1 MMNCFVTG
9 ASGFIGANLVHELVA
24 RGHRVRAL
32 LRPGC
37 DERGLGGVNF
47 ERVEG
52 EIGDRAT
59 LQKGMRGCDWC
70 FHAAASYHLWLP
82 NYVPMYAANVDGT
95 RNVIEAAA
103 SAGCSRIVYTSTV
116 GCIGLPNTVNG
127 TVTPTDETTPVSEA
141 EMNNDY
147 KLSKWKAE
155 LIARELAARGAPVI
169 IVNPSAPVGP
179 RDVKPTPTGRIV
191 ADFLNRRMPAFV
203 DTGLNWVHVRD
214 VAVGHILAAE
224 KGRIGERYILGNAA
238 GNWTMIEALKVL
250 AEITGL
256 RAPKIQVPYVVA
268 LAAAHAGETLSR
280 LTGKPPR
287 APLAGVR
294 MAKHK
299 MFFSPAKAIREL
311 GLPQTPPKQA
321 LADAVDWFRANGHAR
336 QG

>member
-1 MMNCFVTG
+1 MNCFVTG

-24 RGHRVRAL
+24 RGHRVKAL
-32 LRPGC
+32 IRPGGNLRELQGA
-37 DERGLGGVNF
+37 DF

-52 EIGDRAT
+52 DVGDRAA
-59 LQKGMRGCDWC
+59 LAKEMQGCEWC
-70 FHAAASYHLWLP
+70 FHAAASHHLWLP
-82 NYVPMYAANVDGT
+82 DYAPMYAANVDGT
-95 RNVIEAAA
+95 RNVLEGAVE
-103 SAGCSRIVYTSTV
+103 AGCSRIVYTSTV
-116 GCIGLPNTVNG
+116 GCIGLPGTSNG
-127 TVTPTDETTPVSEA
+127 QATPTDETTPVSEE
-141 EMNNDY
+141 EMNNNY

-155 LIARELAARGAPVI
+155 LIAREMAARGAPVV
-169 IVNPSAPVGP
+169 IVNPSAPVGS
-179 RDVKPTPTGRIV
+179 RDAKPTPTGRIIL
-191 ADFLNRRMPAFV
+191 DFLDRRMPAYV

-224 KGRIGERYILGNAA
+224 KGRVGERYILGNAE

-250 AEITGL
+250 AEIAGL
-256 RAPKIQVPYVVA
+256 PAPKIQVPYFLA
-268 LAAAHAGETLSR
+268 LATAHAGEALSR

-321 LADAVDWFRANGHAR
+321 LADAVEWFRAKGYVKR
-336 QG
+336 R